1 MIKEDDDE
9 CMPLETIQ
17 DSILIIPS
25 PSLQESVKRQGS
37 ADFNEASPLTNLQS
51 AYLVEEAGGYLS
63 FPRSPP

>member
-1 MIKEDDDE
+1 MYA
-9 CMPLETIQ
+9 LGN
-17 DSILIIPS
+17 DSRNPHHIPP

-37 ADFNEASPLTNLQS
+37 ADSNEASPLTNLQS